1 MSSMVTKVDNT
12 VLYNRNSLK
21 EQTLN
26 ILTKKGKYVSLQSDG
41 CAIARWGSPFT
52 MYVCVCI
59 YISNHYHIYFNY
71 LMISLVNPST
81 KLKLK
86 IKQNIKNGAMD

>member
-52 MYVCVCI
+52 MYVCV
-59 YISNHYHIYFNY
+59 YISNHYHICFNY

-86 IKQNIKNGAMD
+86 IKQKIKNGAMD